1 MKAQILKPNG
11 TVVVEPL
18 RFENLSAN
26 QIVEQEQLVRLGIAI
41 GKFAKLD
48 KAAKAI
54 NLIHSLD
61 AEKTTKFLQNNK
73 DWIK

>member
-18 RFENLSAN
+18 RLENLSAN

-41 GKFAKLD
+41 GKFARIKDALQELNIIENKKD
-48 KAAKAI
+48 KR
-54 NLIHSLD
+54 
-61 AEKTTKFLQNNK
+61 
-73 DWIK
+73 WIV